1 MWSGDLK
8 ASLRIAAEKSI
19 HKMSSTDDSSFI
31 LFSCRLYKKVK
42 QICKDQNQIIHECVL
57 WFIYS
62 SITCRILVKVLELTI
77 DIKCTGRILSRQK
90 KVDGNC
96 SNFKSK
102 NWEDYTYVYVIARGL
117 FAYN

>member
-1 MWSGDLK
+1 ML
-8 ASLRIAAEKSI
+8 IFEK
-19 HKMSSTDDSSFI
+19 
-31 LFSCRLYKKVK
+31 LFFTKLVNRWFCLVG
-42 QICKDQNQIIHECVL
+42 KDRNQIIHESVL

-77 DIKCTGRILSRQK
+77 DIKCTGKILSRQK